1 MDENFCARC
10 HCNPIDEPLTL
21 LTQCITNLEVARN
34 ALIDIDEE
42 KSFDMKLMIAT
53 HSLKSISDRLR
64 AEPLSP
70 GIRGARIS
78 NQQKRT
84 WESKNTI
91 TSYRA
96 HLDTCCVSGYFNQTA
111 EAVERK

>member
-53 HSLKSISDRLR
+53 HSLKSIIRSIEGGALVSWDTWREDIESAKANL
-64 AEPLSP
+64 
-70 GIRGARIS
+70 GI
-78 NQQKRT
+78 
-84 WESKNTI
+84 
-91 TSYRA
+91 
-96 HLDTCCVSGYFNQTA
+96 
-111 EAVERK
+111 

>member
-1 MDENFCARC
+1 MDDNFCARC

-53 HSLKSISDRLR
+53 HSLKSIIRSIEGGALVSWDAWREDIESAKANL
-64 AEPLSP
+64 
-70 GIRGARIS
+70 GI
-78 NQQKRT
+78 
-84 WESKNTI
+84 
-91 TSYRA
+91 
-96 HLDTCCVSGYFNQTA
+96 
-111 EAVERK
+111 